1 MGQMLK
7 VAHLDDGR
15 KAIVIRTSDRISF
28 KKCRRAWAWSSH
40 LKGNLGPAYLASP
53 LWFGSAIH
61 FALEDFHGHK
71 NFASAADAFK
81 AYCIATSKQ
90 HLRDLPTDAEE
101 LYRMGTA
108 MMDYYTNDWLSE
120 RKIDE
125 TYWEADPLTGE
136 MIPQVEVNFEIPV
149 PLDEHPNLKALAEA
163 HGADTVL
170 YRGTIDRV
178 AIDEYGRL
186 WVVEY
191 KTAKVAEQN
200 HYQTDPQVSTYV
212 WAAQHIYPG
221 MQIAGVVYMQF
232 IKKVPETPRILASG
246 KISTASNLTTSS
258 VLYRRALANMYGSE
272 TKAPEANRKFLTDLL
287 IQEDENRDKYILRE
301 YIHRNETQT
310 QAEAIKILYEL
321 EDMLNP
327 DLPLYPN
334 PTRECSRMCSFL
346 GACVSFDDGGDW
358 EGNLNAN
365 FSQRDQAADRM
376 WRKRLPSMEKMLALR
391 EQAGVPDLEGIQLQI
406 QSMDPKH
413 RALVESGEEEVTFS
427 FNM

>member
-170 YRGTIDRV
+170 YRGTIDLSL
-178 AIDEYGRL
+178 I
-186 WVVEY
+186 
-191 KTAKVAEQN
+191 
-200 HYQTDPQVSTYV
+200 
-212 WAAQHIYPG
+212 HI
-221 MQIAGVVYMQF
+221 
-232 IKKVPETPRILASG
+232 
-246 KISTASNLTTSS
+246 
-258 VLYRRALANMYGSE
+258 
-272 TKAPEANRKFLTDLL
+272 
-287 IQEDENRDKYILRE
+287 
-301 YIHRNETQT
+301 
-310 QAEAIKILYEL
+310 
-321 EDMLNP
+321 
-327 DLPLYPN
+327 
-334 PTRECSRMCSFL
+334 
-346 GACVSFDDGGDW
+346 
-358 EGNLNAN
+358 
-365 FSQRDQAADRM
+365 
-376 WRKRLPSMEKMLALR
+376 
-391 EQAGVPDLEGIQLQI
+391 
-406 QSMDPKH
+406 
-413 RALVESGEEEVTFS
+413 
-427 FNM
+427 